1 MWQSYWIRMSRCSYS
16 FRKLENV
23 LLTLRYDKVN
33 GLRSIQMCCFLC
45 AQDIRKK
52 FSIMEKM
59 NIFMSSIEKYVG
71 LTDNILKSYS
81 MIGVIMIHCSQILY
95 VKGKSNCLFNV
106 IMYTHILSNSF
117 LTGASP
123 NKDVIHAVHKIWH
136 SLIVG
141 IEKLDYKTDAN
152 ISTMLQHLVVKWLP
166 YFAKMVSFL
175 IDVYRGG
182 NQSQKSHF

>member
-1 MWQSYWIRMSRCSYS
+1 
-16 FRKLENV
+16 
-23 LLTLRYDKVN
+23 
-33 GLRSIQMCCFLC
+33 
-45 AQDIRKK
+45 
-52 FSIMEKM
+52 MEKM
-59 NIFMSSIEKYVG
+59 NIFMSSMEKYIG

-117 LTGASP
+117 LTGTP
-123 NKDVIHAVHKIWH
+123 PTKDVIQAVHKIWH

-152 ISTMLQHLVVKWLP
+152 ISSMLTHLVIKWLP
-166 YFAKMVSFL
+166 YFAKMVRQFFFNFVFVSSSVDMIFSP
-175 IDVYRGG
+175 VTTHR
-182 NQSQKSHF
+182 